1 MRRVWWIAL
10 LALLAGVGAA
20 LLVLGSDREPSPA
33 AASALLALVVGW
45 AYIGSGLLARRHR
58 PENPLGTVMVLIGFA
73 WFATFLAAAGS
84 SLLFTVGKA
93 LESVYLLGFVYLVLS
108 FPTGRLRS
116 SVDRALIAA
125 AVALVT
131 VVELVWLLFV
141 DSGSQLCTDCPDN
154 AFEITRNDAVAN
166 AILEAQ
172 RSVGVLL
179 SVFTVALL
187 VRRWLRAS
195 APERRA
201 GAPVLW
207 AGSAMFAALA
217 FSVANDIFDQPLGEG
232 PAWTRELVFA
242 TIPIAVLAVLLRRRL
257 ARGAVAG
264 LVVELGE
271 HASAVDLRDAL
282 GRALGDPSLEVAYW
296 VPARRRYVDAAGQPL
311 KLPAAGDERTAT
323 LVEQEGEP
331 IAALIHDPALTDE
344 AELVQSVCAAA
355 ALTLENARLQAE
367 LRARLAELQA
377 SRARL
382 VEATD
387 LERRRIERD
396 LHDGTQQRLVSIA
409 MALGLAE
416 SKLAADRPAVEPV
429 LREARAALTVA
440 LAELRELT
448 QGIRPAILV
457 ERGLAAALDDLA
469 RRAALPVRLEVTIHG
484 RLPEQVESAAYFVAS
499 EALTN
504 AAKHSH
510 ASQVRLVA
518 SRAAD
523 VLVLEVADDGIGGAG
538 TGGSGSGLRGLA
550 DRVEAL
556 GGRLTVS
563 SPPGRGT
570 TLRAEIPCA

>member
-1 MRRVWWIAL
+1 MRRDLFIAL
-10 LALLAGVGAA
+10 LALAAGAGAA
-20 LLVLGSDREPSPA
+20 LLVLGSDRERSPA
-33 AASALLALVVGW
+33 AASAALALVVGW
-45 AYIGSGLLARRHR
+45 AYIGSGLVARRQR
-58 PENPLGTVMVLIGFA
+58 PENRLGTVMVFVGFA
-73 WFATFLAAAGS
+73 WFATFLADAGS
-84 SLLFTVGKA
+84 SLVFTVGKA

-116 SVDRALIAA
+116 RLDRALIAA
-125 AVALVT
+125 AVAIVT
-131 VVELVWLLFV
+131 VVELVWLLFA
-141 DSGSQLCTDCPDN
+141 DAHSQICSDCPEN
-154 AFEITRNDAVAN
+154 AFELTRNDRVAE
-166 AILEAQ
+166 AILQGQ
-172 RSVGVLL
+172 RSVGVVL

-187 VRRWLRAS
+187 VRRWRRAS

-207 AGSAMFAALA
+207 AGSAMFAVLA
-217 FSVANDIFDQPLGEG
+217 FSVANDIFDHPLGEG
-232 PAWTRELVFA
+232 PAWARELVFA
-242 TIPIAVLAVLLRRRL
+242 SIPLAVLAVLLQRRL

-264 LVVELGE
+264 LVVELEGV
-271 HASAVDLRDAL
+271 AAVDLREAL
-282 GRALGDPSLEVAYW
+282 ARALGDPSLELAYW
-296 VPARRRYVDAAGQPL
+296 VPAGARYVDAGGQPVE
-311 KLPAAGDERTAT
+311 LPEPESERAAT
-323 LVEQEGEP
+323 LLERDGEP
-331 IAALIHDPALTDE
+331 MAALIHDPALAE
-344 AELVQSVCAAA
+344 NEELVQSVCAAA

-382 VEATD
+382 VSATES
-387 LERRRIERD
+387 ERRRIERD

-429 LREARAALTVA
+429 LREARDALAVA

-457 ERGLAAALDDLA
+457 ERGLAAALDDLS
-469 RRAALPVRLEVTIHG
+469 RRAALPVRLHVDVPG
-484 RLPEQVESAAYFVAS
+484 RLPEQVESAGYFVAS
-499 EALTN
+499 EALAN

-510 ASQVRLVA
+510 ASEVRLAA
-518 SRAAD
+518 SREGPL
-523 VLVLEVADDGIGGAG
+523 LVLEVADDGIGGASTSG
-538 TGGSGSGLRGLA
+538 GSGLRGLA